1 MDENDRTALRVR
13 MRAARAALDPRTRL
27 AAADAVASALRAAL
41 PLLHADARVAGYWAT
56 DGELGLHP
64 LLLGQ
69 PPFRYHLPVLEPG
82 KRLRF
87 VGWRGGEP
95 LVQNR
100 FGIPEPSAGERLS
113 GESLDLVLLP
123 LLAFDRQGHRLGT
136 GGGYYDR
143 SFAFLAGV
151 ERPARPLLVGVGYAL
166 QEVDALA
173 PAEWDI
179 DLDAVVTEAGL
190 RWCGR
195 RPR

>member
-1 MDENDRTALRVR
+1 MDETNRTALRAR

-27 AAADAVASALRAAL
+27 AAADAVADALRAAL

-64 LLLGQ
+64 LLIGR
-69 PPFRYHLPVLEPG
+69 PPFRYHLPVVESG
-82 KRLRF
+82 RRLRF
-87 VGWRGGEP
+87 VAWHGGEP

-100 FGIPEPSAGERLS
+100 YGIPEPAAGERLP
-113 GESLDLVLLP
+113 GEAFDLVLLP
-123 LLAFDRQGHRLGT
+123 LVAFDRSGHRLGT

-166 QEVDALA
+166 QEVEALA
-173 PAEWDI
+173 AAAWDI
-179 DLDAVVTEAGL
+179 RLDAVATEAGL
-190 RWCGR
+190 RWCGD
-195 RPR
+195 RPG